1 MRVSRKHKGAVSE
14 ECPHCDGV
22 RQTSPHVLLECPIG
36 EEMRQAVSSVYESYA
51 CNSQG
56 LSFHAMLNHV
66 LSNNSPMSKAQDKVL
81 RDAVLSELC
90 QHSCL
95 VKQQLN
101 EENYVR
107 INASVGALDYCQV

>member
-1 MRVSRKHKGAVSE
+1 MSE

-36 EEMRQAVSSVYESYA
+36 EEMRQAVSSVYESCVYTH
-51 CNSQG
+51 QG

-66 LSNNSPMSKAQDKVL
+66 LSNNSPMSKVQDKVL
-81 RDAVLSELC
+81 RDAVLSKLC
-90 QHSCL
+90 QHSSL
-95 VKQQLN
+95 VKQQLS

-107 INASVGALDYCQV
+107 MNASIGALDYCPA

>member
-1 MRVSRKHKGAVSE
+1 MSRQHKGAVSE

-51 CNSQG
+51 CTGQG

-81 RDAVLSELC
+81 RDAVLSELG
-90 QHSCL
+90 QHSSH
-95 VKQQLN
+95 VTQQLL
-101 EENYVR
+101 EENSVR
-107 INASVGALDYCQV
+107 FNASVGAWEYCPA